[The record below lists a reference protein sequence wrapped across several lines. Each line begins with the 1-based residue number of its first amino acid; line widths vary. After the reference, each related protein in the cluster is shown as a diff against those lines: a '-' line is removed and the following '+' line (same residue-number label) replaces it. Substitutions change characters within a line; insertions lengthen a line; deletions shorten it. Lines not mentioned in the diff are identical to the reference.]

1 MDAQEKKPRSDR
13 FMRPLVVR
21 LVTVWLAV
29 VLLMGLW
36 QGYGA
41 WLLGG
46 DHAG

>member
-1 MDAQEKKPRSDR
+1 
-13 FMRPLVVR
+13 
-21 LVTVWLAV
+21 VWLAV